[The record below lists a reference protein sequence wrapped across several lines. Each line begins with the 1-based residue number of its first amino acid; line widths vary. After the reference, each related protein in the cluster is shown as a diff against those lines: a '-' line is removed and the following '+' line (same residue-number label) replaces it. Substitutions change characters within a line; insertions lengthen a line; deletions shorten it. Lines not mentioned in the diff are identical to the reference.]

1 MTVHKLTTLTL
12 RINPAVKEALR
23 LAALK
28 ESCSISGMAEAIIRD
43 YCARN
48 HIIIPEQQTLFEDDK
63 V

>member
-1 MTVHKLTTLTL
+1 MVSQKLTTLTL
-12 RINPAVKEALR
+12 RINPAVKEAIR

-28 ESCSISGMAEAIIRD
+28 ENRSTSEMVEVIIRA

-48 HIIIPEQQTLFEDDK
+48 HIVIPEQQTLFENDK